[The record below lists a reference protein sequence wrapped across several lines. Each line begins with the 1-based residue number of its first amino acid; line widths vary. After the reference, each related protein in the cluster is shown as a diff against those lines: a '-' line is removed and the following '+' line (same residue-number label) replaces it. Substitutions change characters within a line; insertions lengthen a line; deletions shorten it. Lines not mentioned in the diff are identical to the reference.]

1 MKKYRNLFLILV
13 ILCLSLCGCG
23 SSSLTGPSDSD
34 TTESAADS
42 SLTSATD
49 LADGSYDVEFH
60 TDSSMF
66 HVNEACDGM
75 GVLTVTDGQ
84 MSVHIS
90 LASKNIVN
98 LFLGT
103 AEEAQQ
109 DGAVLLEP
117 TTDTVTYSDGSSE
130 DVYGFDIPVSA
141 LDEDFQV
148 AIIGTKGTWY
158 DHTVSVSSPQ

>member
-1 MKKYRNLFLILV
+1 M
-13 ILCLSLCGCG
+13 
-23 SSSLTGPSDSD
+23 
-34 TTESAADS
+34 
-42 SLTSATD
+42 
-49 LADGSYDVEFH
+49 EFH

-109 DGAVLLEP
+109 DGAVLLKP